1 MDINDLVLSDEA
13 LNIIDKGEWV
23 PAGEEAPGVEFLVT
37 GMQAE
42 GARKL
47 IKQKQAQARAKN
59 KGQPLSD
66 DQLAEITKEV
76 LVEEV
81 LRGWRGI
88 THNGE
93 PLEYSKERARQ
104 YIMSRGGERFTML
117 VLNAAMSLDRNAN
130 AYVEGLA
137 KN

>member
-1 MDINDLVLSDEA
+1 MDINDIVLSDEA
-13 LNIIDKGEWV
+13 LNIIDNGEWV
-23 PAGEEAPGVEFLVT
+23 PAGDEAPGVEFLVT

-66 DQLAEITKEV
+66 EQLAKITKEV

-81 LRGWRGI
+81 LKGWRGI

-93 PLEYSKERARQ
+93 PLEYSKERAQQ

-117 VLNAAMSLDRNAN
+117 VLAAAASLDRNAN

>member
-1 MDINDLVLSDEA
+1 MDINDIVLSEEA

-23 PAGEEAPGVEFLVT
+23 PAGDEAPGVEFLVT

-47 IKQKQAQARAKN
+47 IKQKQAQVRAKN
-59 KGQPLSD
+59 KGKPLND

-81 LRGWRGI
+81 LKDWRGI

-93 PLEYSKERARQ
+93 PLEYSQERAQQ
-104 YIMSRGGERFTML
+104 YIMSRGGERFTMM
-117 VLNAAMSLDRNAN
+117 VLNAATSLDRNAN